1 MALGPTQRVFSA
13 AKRLLKSLVANSE
26 TRLRLAVLELEEE
39 RARLL
44 VLLLLA
50 GASLLLLLLG
60 VATLTALVVVLFWDT
75 YRLTAIS
82 VSAGVLIA
90 LSILLAVIAMRQA
103 KRHTLLKETLK
114 QLAADRAL
122 LEVNEDDSSQQRHRG
137 LDWGAD
143 LLPSFPGCPPVI
155 DFSSN
160 TQPPE
165 VPL

>member
-13 AKRLLKSLVANSE
+13 AKRLLKSLIANGE

-44 VLLLLA
+44 TLILLA

-60 VATLTALVVVLFWDT
+60 IATLTALVVVLFWDT
-75 YRLTAIS
+75 YRLTAIA
-82 VSAGVLIA
+82 VSAFVLIA
-90 LSILLAVIAMRQA
+90 MSFLLAFVALRQA

-122 LEVNEDDSSQQRHRG
+122 LETNDDDISQSRR
-137 LDWGAD
+137 
-143 LLPSFPGCPPVI
+143 
-155 DFSSN
+155 
-160 TQPPE
+160 
-165 VPL
+165 

>member
-13 AKRLLKSLVANSE
+13 AKRLLKSLIANGE

-44 VLLLLA
+44 TLLLLA

-75 YRLTAIS
+75 YRLTAIG
-82 VSAGVLIA
+82 VSAVVLIGTS
-90 LSILLAVIAMRQA
+90 LLLALIAIRQA
-103 KRHTLLKETLK
+103 KQHTLLKETLK

-122 LEVNEDDSSQQRHRG
+122 LEVQDDAPPQNHR
-137 LDWGAD
+137 
-143 LLPSFPGCPPVI
+143 
-155 DFSSN
+155 
-160 TQPPE
+160 
-165 VPL
+165 

>member
-13 AKRLLKSLVANSE
+13 VKRLLKSLVANSE

-60 VATLTALVVVLFWDT
+60 IATLTALIVVLFWDT
-75 YRLTAIS
+75 YRLTAIAI
-82 VSAGVLIA
+82 SAGALIGA
-90 LSILLAVIAMRQA
+90 SLLLAVIAVRQS
-103 KRHTLLKETLK
+103 KRHSLLKETLK

-122 LEVNEDDSSQQRHRG
+122 LEEPSDETIRRHR
-137 LDWGAD
+137 
-143 LLPSFPGCPPVI
+143 
-155 DFSSN
+155 
-160 TQPPE
+160 
-165 VPL
+165 